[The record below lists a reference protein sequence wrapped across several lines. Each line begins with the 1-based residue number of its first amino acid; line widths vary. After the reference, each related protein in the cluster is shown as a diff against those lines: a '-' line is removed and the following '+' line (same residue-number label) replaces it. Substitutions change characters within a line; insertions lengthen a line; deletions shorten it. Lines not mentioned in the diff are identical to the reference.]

1 MNSNLPAPMS
11 TERPVPVNAK
21 GRECPPSSL
30 EVGFVVALK
39 RRKCWTIAG
48 ISFHDSAGSQVRMV
62 SRVGGSWGAPS
73 LGVFIRPGL
82 LISVVVPPLD
92 S

>member
-1 MNSNLPAPMS
+1 MS
-11 TERPVPVNAK
+11 TQLPGGWIRRRRFQSGLN
-21 GRECPPSSL
+21 G
-30 EVGFVVALK
+30 G
-39 RRKCWTIAG
+39 RKCWTIDG
-48 ISFHDSAGSQVRMV
+48 NSFHDSAGSQVRMV

-73 LGVFIRPGL
+73 LGVFIRPEL